1 MRQTCRMK
9 YSKYPMIVDQTHTK
23 YEFTSEGPR
32 GKILKA
38 VIYGQ
43 IEEDLF
49 NLAFG
54 DWDAKLQK
62 IDDTNRSNNGD
73 RDKVLAT
80 VAATAIDFTD
90 KLPDAIIYTEG
101 STPART
107 RLYQAGIA
115 KNFEEISESFEIE
128 GYINGYWEPFQKGH
142 NYEAFLVRRK

>member
-1 MRQTCRMK
+1 MK
-9 YSKYPMIVDQTHTK
+9 VDQTHTK

-62 IDDTNRSNNGD
+62 IDDTNRSNNG
-73 RDKVLAT
+73 
-80 VAATAIDFTD
+80 
-90 KLPDAIIYTEG
+90 
-101 STPART
+101 S
-107 RLYQAGIA
+107 
-115 KNFEEISESFEIE
+115 
-128 GYINGYWEPFQKGH
+128 WEPFQRGR

>member
-1 MRQTCRMK
+1 MK
-9 YSKYPMIVDQTHTK
+9 YSKYPMKVGQTHTK
-23 YEFTSEGPR
+23 YEFTSDGPR

-54 DWDAKLQK
+54 DWNTKLQK

-90 KLPDAIIYTEG
+90 KFPGAIIYTEG
-101 STPART
+101 STPSRT
-107 RLYQAGIA
+107 RLYQIEIA
-115 KNFEEISESFEIE
+115 KNLEEVSESFEIE
-128 GYINGYWEPFQKGH
+128 GYINGSWEPFQRGR